1 MIKIE
6 RIDAVNATVVRNG
19 IVQNLLTGSKLTPEE
34 LASVTA
40 VEGTVVYSVDEK
52 EVKTLVFQKVMV
64 VEKAAVSDTA
74 TIQAVMPTTKP
85 AIKQPAPRAVKV
97 AKPE

>member
-34 LASVTA
+34 LASITA
-40 VEGTVVYSVDEK
+40 DSGTVVYSVDER
-52 EVKTLVFQKVMV
+52 EVKTLVFQKAV
-64 VEKAAVSDTA
+64 VNDTISFELTQPA
-74 TIQAVMPTTKP
+74 TKP
-85 AIKQPAPRAVKV
+85 VIKQPAPRTAKV
-97 AKPE
+97 AKPD